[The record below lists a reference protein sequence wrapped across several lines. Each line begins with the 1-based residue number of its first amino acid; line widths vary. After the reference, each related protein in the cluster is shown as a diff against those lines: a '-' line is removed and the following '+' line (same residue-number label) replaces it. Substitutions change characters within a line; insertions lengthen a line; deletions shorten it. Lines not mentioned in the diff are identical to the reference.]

1 MRKKQQIKMTTP
13 KGTAIW
19 PWLNE
24 PNRKFEPAGVYAVN
38 LRMMMSDAQDFIDNI
53 TKVRDEHHN
62 EQTKE
67 LKKKI
72 KKADLPI
79 IEVVDDQ
86 GDETGEVELK
96 LKLKASYEYD
106 GKTITQRPLI
116 MDAKQKPIGDEVRI
130 GSGTTMRCGVEVR
143 PWYVASQGVGVSLRL
158 RVVQVIDLVEF
169 GGGGTSGFDFEDE
182 EGFESVAAAMDEH
195 EGDDLEGMM

>member
-1 MRKKQQIKMTTP
+1 MRKKQQIKMRTP

-72 KKADLPI
+72 KKAMRIYPCVDSNSLKFSY
-79 IEVVDDQ
+79 VV
-86 GDETGEVELK
+86 
-96 LKLKASYEYD
+96 
-106 GKTITQRPLI
+106 P
-116 MDAKQKPIGDEVRI
+116 
-130 GSGTTMRCGVEVR
+130 
-143 PWYVASQGVGVSLRL
+143 
-158 RVVQVIDLVEF
+158 
-169 GGGGTSGFDFEDE
+169 
-182 EGFESVAAAMDEH
+182 
-195 EGDDLEGMM
+195 